1 MHCRACLVYATR
13 KGPGRRA
20 RPPLQPIPIGEPFHR
35 VGVDVLKL
43 PLTYDGNTY
52 AVVFMDYF
60 TKWPEVFAVPDQE
73 ATTIARLL
81 VEEVIA
87 RHGVPEQLLSD
98 RGSNFLSEIT
108 CEVCKLLGIEKV
120 TISGYHP
127 QTDGMVEKFNGTL
140 TNMLSKCAQKHG
152 QDWDKQLTFFL
163 LIG

>member
-1 MHCRACLVYATR
+1 M
-13 KGPGRRA
+13 
-20 RPPLQPIPIGEPFHR
+20 
-35 VGVDVLKL
+35 
-43 PLTYDGNTY
+43 
-52 AVVFMDYF
+52 
-60 TKWPEVFAVPDQE
+60 PDQE

-120 TISGYHP
+120 NTSGYHP